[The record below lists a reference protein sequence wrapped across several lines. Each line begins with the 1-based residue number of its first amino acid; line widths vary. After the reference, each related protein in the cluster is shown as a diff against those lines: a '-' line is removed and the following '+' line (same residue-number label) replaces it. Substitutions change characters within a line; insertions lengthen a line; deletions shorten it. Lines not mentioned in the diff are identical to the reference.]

1 MELSLF
7 SYFGEFI
14 NLTTVLWDVNCLDY
28 DVIIIGGGQAGLSMG
43 YYLQGSNL
51 SFTILEAAM
60 EVGSVWR
67 NRYDSL
73 KLFTPRYF
81 SSLPGLILSGD
92 PNDYPTKDEIA
103 DYLSLFAKTL
113 SLPIQ
118 TNCTVKSLTTY
129 EEGFKVIT
137 TKGELTASK
146 VVVATGPFQ
155 SPLVPNISHSL
166 SDVALQ
172 IHSSTYKNSKQLH
185 DGSVLVVGG
194 GNSGAQIAVEL
205 SNEREVTLSIG
216 HKLKFLPQDIGK
228 KSIFWYFNKLG
239 IYSASYKTIRGAIVK
254 NQPDPI
260 FGMELKKRI
269 NTGQIKLKPRTVSG
283 VNDTI
288 TFEDNSSLRVRNIVW
303 STGFNVDYSWIKIS
317 EALNPNG
324 MPLHE
329 RGVSPIKGLYF
340 LGLPWQFSRG
350 SALIAGVG
358 ADANYLFHKINNQSS
373 LKRRLSKE

>member
-1 MELSLF
+1 M
-7 SYFGEFI
+7 Y
-14 NLTTVLWDVNCLDY
+14 Y
-28 DVIIIGGGQAGLSMG
+28 DVIIIGGGQAGLCMG

-51 SFTILEAAM
+51 SFIILEAAV
-60 EVGSVWR
+60 EVGSAWR

-81 SSLPGLILSGD
+81 SSLPGLNLSGN

-103 DYLSLFAKTL
+103 DYLSLYAKTF

-118 TNCTVKSLTTY
+118 TNCSVKSLTTY
-129 EEGFKVIT
+129 EEGFKVTT
-137 TKGELTASK
+137 TKGELTAGK

-155 SPLVPNISHSL
+155 SPLVPNISRSL

-172 IHSSTYKNSKQLH
+172 LHSSTYKNPKQLQE
-185 DGSVLVVGG
+185 GSVLVVGG

-205 SNEREVTLSIG
+205 SKEREVTLSIG

-228 KSIFWYFNKLG
+228 KSIFWYFNKFG
-239 IYSASYKTIRGAIVK
+239 IYSASYKSIRGAFVK

-288 TFEDNSSLRVRNIVW
+288 TFEDNSSLRVNNIVW
-303 STGFNVDYSWIKIS
+303 STGFKMDYSWIKIS
-317 EALNPNG
+317 EAFNPKG

-329 RGVSPIKGLYF
+329 RGISPINGLYF
-340 LGLPWQFSRG
+340 LGLPWQYSRG
-350 SALIAGVG
+350 SGLVAGVG
-358 ADANYLFHKINNQSS
+358 PDANYLFHKMNNQSII
-373 LKRRLSKE
+373 KKKTF